1 MLNALIS
8 QLRTALLRRTCT
20 LLYVKL
26 KYQKLLSQPS
36 VASSLLVDHPPE
48 VGDSVVERPLRADPP
63 LPVLVAVDKVGVDV
77 VGAVDVFDLA
87 QLHSGLVIALDVGI
101 P

>member
-8 QLRTALLRRTCT
+8 QLRTALLQDLHFSLCQTQISK
-20 LLYVKL
+20 VK
-26 KYQKLLSQPS
+26 S
-36 VASSLLVDHPPE
+36 SSLLVDHPPE

-77 VGAVDVFDLA
+77 VGTVDVFNLA
-87 QLHSGLVIALDVGI
+87 ELHPGLVVALDVGI
-101 P
+101 S